1 MIKVDMNEFGKCLI
15 ATANL
20 KKGTTVASFD
30 GLILKAQKASELP
43 VGSKNHAIQFAE
55 NKWRDSYGIARYA
68 NHSCNPNC
76 GIKDMFILITM
87 RNVVYGEELTWDYDM
102 TENSDWRMECRC
114 GALNCRK
121 TVGAFS
127 LLPLLKIKEYEGYI
141 SPWLIKT

>member
-1 MIKVDMNEFGKCLI
+1 
-15 ATANL
+15 
-20 KKGTTVASFD
+20 
-30 GLILKAQKASELP
+30 
-43 VGSKNHAIQFAE
+43 
-55 NKWRDSYGIARYA
+55 
-68 NHSCNPNC
+68 
-76 GIKDMFILITM
+76 MFILITM